1 MTLHPASARQH
12 TQWSVLTNSLVE
24 IRHSGRLIRTGTVE
38 DVMPDSSALWIAAD
52 LTHPRQMFE
61 VAQGHQV
68 WIRPRELSG
77 DLTYRMTVKHIFGG
91 IGQRDGLTMGS

>member
-12 TQWSVLTNSLVE
+12 IQWSVLTNALVE
-24 IRHSGRLIRTGTVE
+24 IRHNGRLIRTGTVE

-52 LTHPRQMFE
+52 PTHPRQMFE

-68 WIRPRELSG
+68 WISPQALSG
-77 DLTYRMTVKHIFGG
+77 DLTYRMTAKHIFGASAN
-91 IGQRDGLTMGS
+91 RMAGS